1 MDIEKEKENAEGQ
14 FAPLS
19 MENEKENAEGQFT
32 LLESEKVALKKSL
45 DIKP

>member
-1 MDIEKEKENAEGQ
+1 MDIEK
-14 FAPLS
+14 
-19 MENEKENAEGQFT
+19 EKENAEGQFT